1 MHVFLKLKAGNHLNW
16 PSFKKKK
23 RDTPQE
29 KLLLSATTVFLTK
42 AGVHQKPAEDFF
54 PMTDSTK
61 GGRSS
66 SPPVG
71 MALRFLWEKIKTKLL
86 QQTLRCRERWVTWR
100 FFSFRFA
107 IKDRWFLDVWA
118 SAFSNE
124 NSQGWIM
131 VRLVEDPLNNYCTI
145 IRVANATLH
154 WWSFTRCDMAF
165 RWKTGIRRCQKLNS
179 WKLMSWLPWL
189 KDFPY
194 KSQKFSSLY
203 TRIDQ
208 PNFNPELVSP
218 VVPCLSLPGAIAPEA
233 LERRHQ

>member
-1 MHVFLKLKAGNHLNW
+1 M
-16 PSFKKKK
+16 
-23 RDTPQE
+23 
-29 KLLLSATTVFLTK
+29 
-42 AGVHQKPAEDFF
+42 F
-54 PMTDSTK
+54 PLGK
-61 GGRSS
+61 N
-66 SPPVG
+66 
-71 MALRFLWEKIKTKLL
+71 KTKLL

-107 IKDRWFLDVWA
+107 IKDRWFLDVLA

-131 VRLVEDPLNNYCTI
+131 VRLVEDPLNNYYYKSCKRDTALVGHSLDVTW
-145 IRVANATLH
+145 RL
-154 WWSFTRCDMAF
+154 DGKLAF
-165 RWKTGIRRCQKLNS
+165 EDASLLNS

-208 PNFNPELVSP
+208 PNFNPELVPP

>member
-1 MHVFLKLKAGNHLNW
+1 M
-16 PSFKKKK
+16 
-23 RDTPQE
+23 
-29 KLLLSATTVFLTK
+29 FLTK

-107 IKDRWFLDVWA
+107 IKDRWFLDVLA
-118 SAFSNE
+118 SAFSHE

-131 VRLVEDPLNNYCTI
+131 VRLVEDPLNSYYYKSWKRHCTGGHSLDVTW
-145 IRVANATLH
+145 RL
-154 WWSFTRCDMAF
+154 DGKLAF
-165 RWKTGIRRCQKLNS
+165 EDAKNSIHGNWCRGYRGWKTSHINHRSFRVCILG
-179 WKLMSWLPWL
+179 
-189 KDFPY
+189 
-194 KSQKFSSLY
+194 
-203 TRIDQ
+203 
-208 PNFNPELVSP
+208 
-218 VVPCLSLPGAIAPEA
+218 
-233 LERRHQ
+233 